1 MAENTGFLT
10 PRRALLDLPSDN
22 TSPVVRAF
30 NLNSSLTWQD
40 EEIIRRRG
48 RRSFDLSRVSRESK
62 QSRRISCR
70 SPFPDE
76 TEKRIDVGQGR
87 SSNCSSKEDSIAPLT
102 FDTTRS
108 ISGSQ
113 SAFPVEENGIGQGT
127 SPDIKCNEERTANT
141 VSDKRRSFS
150 RRQSLRRL

>member
-40 EEIIRRRG
+40 EEIIRQRG
-48 RRSFDLSRVSRESK
+48 RRSFDLSRVSREST

-76 TEKRIDVGQGR
+76 TEGRINVGQGR
-87 SSNCSSKEDSIAPLT
+87 SSDFSRKEDSTTTLM
-102 FDTTRS
+102 FDTRRS

-113 SAFPVEENGIGQGT
+113 NACPVEENDIGQGI
-127 SPDIKCNEERTANT
+127 SPDIKRNEERTANT
-141 VSDKRRSFS
+141 VSDKRTSFS